1 MRFPES
7 FIQQVTDATDLVDI
21 ISETTQL
28 KSSSGGFMGRC
39 PFPDHK
45 EKTAS
50 FSVSQTKQLYHC
62 FGCKKSGNL
71 IGFMKDYHGMTF
83 PEAIEF
89 LAGRARIPM
98 PVEDRKI
105 SSEEERQAE
114 RRRQIA
120 KANELAQT
128 YFRDQVKN
136 ASADHAA
143 VLYFEKRGLSPETQE
158 TFGLGYATSA
168 WEGLAPFL
176 KNRGVQLEIAEQAG
190 LVRPR
195 KGSQG
200 HYDLF
205 RERVMFPIRK
215 VTGEV
220 IGFGGRL
227 LEKGEPKYLNSP
239 DTPLFHKGKVLYGL
253 DQTARYIR
261 SEDHVIVVEGYMDLI
276 AMFQAGIRN
285 LAATLGTALTL
296 DHAHAIRKITPN
308 ITVLFDG
315 DAAGQNAAEK
325 SLPIL
330 LKAGLRP
337 RGLTL
342 PEKLDPDEFIKA
354 KGVEALNQLLDGAP
368 DLFNLCLHLW
378 TLNFRGAATEKLAL
392 IEKLQPILDGMQDA
406 RLREMYLKDLA
417 QRVQMNLP
425 DLKRTLSHTQAPGGS
440 TRGPALKPGM
450 TRPPTG
456 VATSPVA
463 ARGAEI
469 PASPA
474 QAAPV
479 QQNQGQSGP
488 RFTLKGASKGERL
501 LLSLVLKNRANFE
514 FVQQHK
520 LADEFS
526 TDSLR
531 QIFAWIEETGR
542 HSPERFDRLAGL
554 LTELVDDAGVVFES
568 EKVIGMYL
576 APSGAGESGSDAD
589 NSEFESDLLRDCVRR
604 VRADGLKRQIDRL
617 TAELRIQSSSEKL
630 EQLMALQRERMA
642 LMKNSLKSLSKD
654 AE

>member
-1 MRFPES
+1 MRFPEN
-7 FIQQVTDATDLVDI
+7 FIQQVIDATDLVDI

-71 IGFMKDYHGMTF
+71 ISFMRDYHGMSF

-89 LAGRARIPM
+89 LAGRARIPL
-98 PVEDRKI
+98 PVVDRQI
-105 SSEEERQAE
+105 NSEEERQAE
-114 RRRQIA
+114 KRRQIL

-136 ASADHAA
+136 AHGDHAA
-143 VLYFEKRGLSPETQE
+143 VMYFEKRGLTPETQE
-158 TFGLGYATSA
+158 IFGLGYATSA

-176 KNRGVQLEIAEQAG
+176 KNRGVQMEIADQAG
-190 LVRPR
+190 LVRR
-195 KGSQG
+195 RREGQG
-200 HYDLF
+200 YFDLF

-220 IGFGGRL
+220 IGFGGRIL
-227 LEKGEPKYLNSP
+227 DKGEPKYLNSP
-239 DTPLFHKGKVLYGL
+239 ETPLFHKGRVLYGL

-261 SEDHVIVVEGYMDLI
+261 SEDRVIVVEGYMDLI
-276 AMFQAGIRN
+276 AMFQAGIHN

-296 DHAHAIRKITPN
+296 DHAYALRKLTPN

-330 LKAGLRP
+330 LQAGLRP

-342 PEKLDPDEFIKA
+342 PDNLDPDEFIKA
-354 KGVEALNQLLDGAP
+354 RGVAALEQLLDGAP
-368 DLFNLCLHLW
+368 DLFNLCLHHW

-417 QRVQMNLP
+417 QRIQMNLP
-425 DLKRTLSHTQAPGGS
+425 DLKRTLSQSSGAAGP
-440 TRGPALKPGM
+440 RGPASAPLRPGL
-450 TRPPTG
+450 TRP
-456 VATSPVA
+456 ATSAVSA
-463 ARGAEI
+463 GA
-469 PASPA
+469 PAGEAPA
-474 QAAPV
+474 
-479 QQNQGQSGP
+479 QQNQGQVTP
-488 RFTLKGASKGERL
+488 RFTLKGVSKGERL
-501 LLSLVLKNRANFE
+501 LLSLVLKNRANFQ
-514 FVQQHK
+514 FVQQHN
-520 LADEFS
+520 LTDELS
-526 TDSLR
+526 TESLR
-531 QIFAWIEETGR
+531 QIFAWIEDASRQT
-542 HSPERFDRLAGL
+542 PERFDRLAGL

-568 EKVIGMYL
+568 EKVVGMYHV
-576 APSGAGESGSDAD
+576 PRGAGETGSESEAA
-589 NSEFESDLLRDCVRR
+589 EFEADLLRDCVRR

-617 TAELRIQSSSEKL
+617 TAELRIQSSPEKL
-630 EQLMALQRERMA
+630 EQLMGLQRERMD
-642 LMKNSLKSLSKD
+642 LMKNSLKSLPKD

>member
-28 KSSSGGFMGRC
+28 KPSSGGFMGRC

-50 FSVSQTKQLYHC
+50 FSVSQSKQLYHC

-114 RRRQIA
+114 RRRQIV

-136 ASADHAA
+136 ATADHAA
-143 VLYFEKRGLSPETQE
+143 VIYFEKRGLTPETQE

-176 KNRGVQLEIAEQAG
+176 KNRGIPMDIADQAG
-190 LVRPR
+190 LVRKR
-195 KGSQG
+195 REGQG
-200 HYDLF
+200 YFDLF

-220 IGFGGRL
+220 IGFGGRIL
-227 LEKGEPKYLNSP
+227 DKGEPKYLNSP
-239 DTPLFHKGKVLYGL
+239 ETPLFHKGKVLYGL

-261 SEDHVIVVEGYMDLI
+261 SDDHVIVVEGYMDLI
-276 AMFQAGIRN
+276 AMFQAGFKN

-296 DHAHAIRKITPN
+296 DHAYAIRKITPN

-330 LKAGLRP
+330 LQAGLRP

-342 PEKLDPDEFIKA
+342 PEGLDPDEFIKA
-354 KGVEALNQLLDGAP
+354 KGVSTLKQLLDGAP
-368 DLFNLCLHLW
+368 DLFNLCLHHW

-406 RLREMYLKDLA
+406 RLREMYLKDLS
-417 QRVQMNLP
+417 QRIQMNLP
-425 DLKRTLSHTQAPGGS
+425 DLKKTLSHSQSGGAA
-440 TRGPALKPGM
+440 RGANGPTLKPGM
-450 TRPPTG
+450 TRP
-456 VATSPVA
+456 A
-463 ARGAEI
+463 AGAALGRSADASLPSVEAGGA
-469 PASPA
+469 PA
-474 QAAPV
+474 
-479 QQNQGQSGP
+479 QQNQGQVGP
-488 RFTLKGASKGERL
+488 RFTLKGVSKGERL
-501 LLSLVLKNRANFE
+501 LVSLVLKNRANFE
-514 FVQQHK
+514 FVQQHN

-576 APSGAGESGSDAD
+576 APQGAGEPGSDAD
-589 NSEFESDLLRDCVRR
+589 NSEFEADLLRDCVRR
-604 VRADGLKRQIDRL
+604 VRVDGLKRQIDRL

-630 EQLMALQRERMA
+630 EKLMGLTRERMS
-642 LMKNSLKSLSKD
+642 LMKSTLKSLPKD

>member
-7 FIQQVTDATDLVDI
+7 FIQQVLDATDLVDI

-28 KSSSGGFMGRC
+28 KPASGGFMGRC

-62 FGCKKSGNL
+62 FGCKKSGNTVS
-71 IGFMKDYHGMTF
+71 FMRDYHGMTF

-98 PVEDRKI
+98 PVVDRQVN
-105 SSEEERQAE
+105 SEEERQAE
-114 RRRQIA
+114 LRRQIL

-128 YFRDQVKN
+128 YFRDQVRN
-136 ASADHAA
+136 AHADHAA
-143 VLYFEKRGLSPETQE
+143 VMYFERRGLTPETQE

-176 KNRGVQLEIAEQAG
+176 KNRGVQLEVADQAG
-190 LVRPR
+190 LVRR
-195 KGSQG
+195 RREGQG

-205 RERVMFPIRK
+205 RERVMFPIRR

-220 IGFGGRL
+220 IGFGGRIL
-227 LEKGEPKYLNSP
+227 DKGEPKYLNSP
-239 DTPLFHKGKVLYGL
+239 ETPLFHKGRVLYGL

-261 SEDHVIVVEGYMDLI
+261 SEDRVIVVEGYMDLI

-296 DHAHAIRKITPN
+296 EHAWALRKLTPN

-330 LKAGLRP
+330 LQAGLRP

-342 PEKLDPDEFIKA
+342 PDNQDPDEFIKA
-354 KGVEALNQLLDGAP
+354 KGVEALRHLLDGAP
-368 DLFNLCLHLW
+368 DLFNLCLHHW

-417 QRVQMNLP
+417 QRIQMNIP
-425 DLKRTLSHTQAPGGS
+425 DLKRTLSHPAAGAGRS
-440 TRGPALKPGM
+440 GPSLKPGM
-450 TRPPTG
+450 TRPATG
-456 VATSPVA
+456 A
-463 ARGAEI
+463 AL
-469 PASPA
+469 P
-474 QAAPV
+474 AAPAA
-479 QQNQGQSGP
+479 QQNQGQGGP
-488 RFTLKGASKGERL
+488 RFTLKGVSKGERL

-514 FVQQHK
+514 FVQQQG

-526 TDSLR
+526 TESLR
-531 QIFAWIEETGR
+531 QIFAWIDETGR
-542 HSPERFDRLAGL
+542 HHPERFDRLAGL

-568 EKVIGMYL
+568 EKVIGMYRVPN
-576 APSGAGESGSDAD
+576 AGPGESGSESDGA
-589 NSEFESDLLRDCVRR
+589 EFEADLLRDCVRR

-617 TAELRIQSSSEKL
+617 TAELRIQSSPEKL
-630 EQLMALQRERMA
+630 ERLMGLQRERMT
-642 LMKNSLKSLSKD
+642 LMKNSLKSLPKD